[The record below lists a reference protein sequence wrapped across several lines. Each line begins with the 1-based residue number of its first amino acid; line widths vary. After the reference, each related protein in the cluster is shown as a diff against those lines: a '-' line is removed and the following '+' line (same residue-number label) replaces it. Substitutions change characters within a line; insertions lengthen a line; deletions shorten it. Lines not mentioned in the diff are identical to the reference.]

1 MMILGPMIITVS
13 TNEVWYVPVPITCQL
28 VNAFTAISVTNVTIA
43 NETLTF
49 SDGTTTI
56 GTITIAF
63 SGAAEGDVD
72 RLSLSDLTVELNITT
87 PLKIE
92 AAGTSTAGA
101 VSLTMI
107 LDPYHSTG

>member
-28 VNAFTAISVTNVTIA
+28 VDAYTTISVTTVTVVD
-43 NETLTF
+43 EVLTF
-49 SDGTTTI
+49 SDASTTI

-72 RLSLSDLTVELNITT
+72 RLSLSDLTVELNIST

-92 AAGTSTAGA
+92 AAGTSTVGA
-101 VSLTMI
+101 VSLIMV